1 VDPGSVLARV
11 ALDHLAFVR
20 GECSQNLTLFPL
32 RNDEVVERSRK
43 LSGDLVEDVGRD
55 LQRPMG
61 FFQAEVV
68 LPGLVAA

>member
-1 VDPGSVLARV
+1 
-11 ALDHLAFVR
+11 VR

-32 RNDEVVERSRK
+32 RNVEVVERSRK